1 MQIYI
6 LHGYADGLIDPI
18 VSTDYSFVFNAMK
31 DAYEAAL
38 ENIEQTPDEQ
48 DCSFLSGYS
57 ATAVVCGDWHEWE
70 ISLAELPEKQLT
82 NTERGEHE

>member
-1 MQIYI
+1 MQ
-6 LHGYADGLIDPI
+6 
-18 VSTDYSFVFNAMK
+18 TEYS
-31 DAYEAAL
+31 
-38 ENIEQTPDEQ
+38 TPDEQ